1 MRRKEFLFAVL
12 LSVFIAGGAWAFD
25 IPTSSLSITSE
36 TATSPGQ
43 ALVTV
48 FINPT
53 DARFSIDKG
62 SLFSSGW
69 KGSLAPGTHTMS
81 VSADDYYPAQFAFSV
96 QQNTKCIINVTL
108 EPHTGFLAM
117 TISPADASVYV
128 DGTRVE
134 GPIVEIPVGR
144 YSVSVRKFGYNEAR
158 VPISILWQRTSTL
171 NIALSPSVFEIS
183 ALHLSPR
190 TFNPANK
197 GAYNRA
203 ALSFSVTAPGFGQ
216 VEILNAA
223 GLVVRKDELPVFRTW
238 SQRYIWRG
246 TDDDERTLPD
256 GEYEVK
262 LSIWPFFLEEE
273 SSPFDIKPGNLP
285 LTMQSPEFLP
295 EQTTSVPSYGPLPS
309 APMAPTPE
317 SAFSMS
323 ATVLLDS
330 SRNIMASGVSA
341 ARPGLFYFA
350 DPKVRELVPGSA
362 ELVGGYPGSAS
373 LALGFRIGES
383 TMLSAEGL
391 WNIEIGGG
399 VAGSVLQ
406 TVANFGNIDIALLG
420 RVAWTSAAASPY
432 PGSASEAEI
441 GFPVAF
447 DAGSLRLGLAPGF
460 VYDMKKEGMA
470 GRLSAGLWYE
480 SQGLNA
486 GFSAFQDFGNAGPM
500 SSANPL
506 YFAAEARTLF
516 EKLPFTLLLRISGAL
531 KPELA
536 YTAASLGFG
545 LAW

>member
-1 MRRKEFLFAVL
+1 MRRKEYLFATL
-12 LSVFIAGGAWAFD
+12 LSIFIAGSIWAFD
-25 IPTSSLSITSE
+25 IPVSDLSMTSE
-36 TATSPGQ
+36 TAASPGQ

-48 FINPT
+48 FTKPT
-53 DARFSIDKG
+53 DARFLIDRG
-62 SLFSSGW
+62 SLLSSGW
-69 KGSLAPGTHTMS
+69 KGSLAPGTHIIS
-81 VSADDYYPAQFAFSV
+81 VSADDHYPAQFAFNV
-96 QQNTKCIINVTL
+96 QQNTKYTITVTL

-128 DGTRVE
+128 DGTKIE

-158 VPISILWQRTSTL
+158 VPITILWQRISTL
-171 NIALSPSVFEIS
+171 NIALSLSVFEIS
-183 ALHLSPR
+183 AFHLSPR
-190 TFNPANK
+190 AFNPSNK
-197 GAYNRA
+197 GVYNRA

-223 GLVVRKDELPVFRTW
+223 GLVMRKDELPVFRTW
-238 SQRYIWRG
+238 SQRYLWRG
-246 TDDDERTLPD
+246 TDEDGRTLPD

-262 LSIWPFFLEEE
+262 VSIWPLFLDEE
-273 SSPFDIKPGNLP
+273 SSPFETKPGNA
-285 LTMQSPEFLP
+285 
-295 EQTTSVPSYGPLPS
+295 PSDQ
-309 APMAPTPE
+309 APE

-323 ATVLLDS
+323 AKVLLDS

-341 ARPGLFYFA
+341 ARPGLLYFA
-350 DPKVRELVPGSA
+350 DPKVRELLPGSA

-373 LALGFRIGES
+373 LSLGFRIGES
-383 TMLSAEGL
+383 AMLSAEGV
-391 WNIEIGGG
+391 WDIGFGGG

-406 TVANFGNIDIALLG
+406 TVASFGGIDIALLG
-420 RVAWTSAAASPY
+420 RVSWTSAAASSY

-441 GFPVAF
+441 SLPAAF

-460 VYDMKKEGMA
+460 VYDMKEEGMA

-480 SQGLNA
+480 SQGLNV
-486 GFSAFQDFGNAGPM
+486 GFSALQDFGNAVPM

-516 EKLPFTLLLRISGAL
+516 EKHPFTLLLRISGAL
-531 KPELA
+531 KPELS
-536 YTAASLGFG
+536 YAAAGLGFG